1 MGIAIA
7 RSLYSTDYKLGMSSA
22 CFYISPNLS
31 FRRKFPPAVYNRIS
45 GIMLDDTVSPW
56 LSEPSVSSIDNPGLE
71 QG

>member
-7 RSLYSTDYKLGMSSA
+7 RSLYSTDCKLGMSSA
-22 CFYISPNLS
+22 RFYTSPNPS
-31 FRRKFPPAVYNRIS
+31 FPRKFPPAVYNRIS